1 MKKIFLFLALLSATA
16 SVAIAADSM
25 NATYDPDQITGTP
38 VMVMMSESKP
48 DSPDWFLPT
57 PGNPFALLPP
67 IKTILVNLKGS
78 YGSSFR
84 FVIASPNGDISATKV
99 DLKNLDTGEA
109 QHIHYTQAGPEF
121 VTVSNPDGRWW
132 IVIRDVSGAYYS
144 GTFSAD
150 WSGEVRPY

>member
-25 NATYDPDQITGTP
+25 NATYDPDQLTGTP
-38 VMVMMSESKP
+38 VTVMRSDTEPS
-48 DSPDWFLPT
+48 SPDWFLPT

-67 IKTILVNLKGS
+67 IKTILVDLQGS
-78 YGSSFR
+78 YWSSFR
-84 FVIASPNGDISATKV
+84 FVIASPNGDINATRV
-99 DLKNLDTGEA
+99 ELKNLDTGEWEW
-109 QHIHYTQAGPEF
+109 IRYTQAGPER
-121 VTVSNPDGRWW
+121 VSVSNPDGRWW